1 MLGRL
6 SPRTLLEVLDGQM
19 SRLALLGSTLALTG
33 FAVLTVMAT
42 HFLLRNLMGFPT
54 QPASIILLLFL
65 EMTVIILQ
73 IMLHARRVITELK
86 KSKSELG
93 EMSRQLEIAAEQAHQ
108 ANRAK
113 SSFLA
118 NMSHELRTPLNA
130 IMGFSEVMKDQHMG
144 LVNNPRYLSY
154 AKDIHTSGRY
164 LLGIINNT
172 LDLSKIE
179 AGKMSLESAEEFEF
193 APTVTASLGIIENL
207 GSRFDVEVIY
217 SLPRDRVRLVAVER
231 MVRQILIN
239 LVGNAIKFTPAGG
252 RVCVTGRMLPEG
264 GYEMTVHDSGV
275 GMSAE
280 DIQVALTP
288 FSQIANMMGAKHAG
302 TGLGLPLAKAMM
314 ELHGGSLAI
323 LSAPHKGTAVLLTFP
338 AQRVR
343 PGADRTQQVAKSSI
357 AW

>member
-130 IMGFSEVMKDQHMG
+130 IMGFSEVM
-144 LVNNPRYLSY
+144 
-154 AKDIHTSGRY
+154 
-164 LLGIINNT
+164 
-172 LDLSKIE
+172 
-179 AGKMSLESAEEFEF
+179 
-193 APTVTASLGIIENL
+193 
-207 GSRFDVEVIY
+207 
-217 SLPRDRVRLVAVER
+217 
-231 MVRQILIN
+231 
-239 LVGNAIKFTPAGG
+239 
-252 RVCVTGRMLPEG
+252 
-264 GYEMTVHDSGV
+264 
-275 GMSAE
+275 
-280 DIQVALTP
+280 
-288 FSQIANMMGAKHAG
+288 
-302 TGLGLPLAKAMM
+302 
-314 ELHGGSLAI
+314 
-323 LSAPHKGTAVLLTFP
+323 
-338 AQRVR
+338 
-343 PGADRTQQVAKSSI
+343 
-357 AW
+357 